1 MSNLRDLRP
10 LVDRE
15 VRFGGIIGEVQHRV
29 SKNGKGWATFIVED
43 YYESQEL
50 RIFGEEY
57 LRFKHFLYENNFVFI
72 KMFIKEGWK
81 DADSGRIGDPRI
93 QFLNFQQLQDS
104 LSNNAKRLSVKLE
117 IDLIEDEHVKF
128 FKDLIKNNKG
138 DQELV
143 FNVFGNGDGLKV
155 NLNSTKYKVK
165 INEQLLKSLKE
176 KKLDFR
182 LN

>member
-1 MSNLRDLRP
+1 
-10 LVDRE
+10 
-15 VRFGGIIGEVQHRV
+15 
-29 SKNGKGWATFIVED
+29 
-43 YYESQEL
+43 
-50 RIFGEEY
+50 
-57 LRFKHFLYENNFVFI
+57 
-72 KMFIKEGWK
+72 MFIKEGWK
-81 DADSGRIGDPRI
+81 DADSGRVGDPRI

-104 LSNNAKRLSVKLE
+104 LSSNAKRLSVKLE

-128 FKDLIKNNKG
+128 FKDLLKNNKG

-143 FNVFGNGDGLKV
+143 FNVFGNDDGLKV

-165 INEQLLKSLKE
+165 INQELLKSLKE

>member
-1 MSNLRDLRP
+1 MKFQKKLEL
-10 LVDRE
+10 
-15 VRFGGIIGEVQHRV
+15 Q
-29 SKNGKGWATFIVED
+29 KNIKLSA
-43 YYESQEL
+43 
-50 RIFGEEY
+50 GEE
-57 LRFKHFLYENNFVFI
+57 KTN
-72 KMFIKEGWK
+72 
-81 DADSGRIGDPRI
+81 GREKKSI
-93 QFLNFQQLQDS
+93 
-104 LSNNAKRLSVKLE
+104 LSNTFEALIGAIYLDSDLDVVFNYIKKVYGDLLTNAN
-117 IDLIEDEHVKF
+117 
-128 FKDLIKNNKG
+128 LIKNNKG